1 MVINM
6 RYLWRSGLIILVI
19 LIAAGCANKTVE
31 EHVINAPTPMG
42 ELHEVMVKQ
51 VVMGYVDGGGVT
63 PVVILTNKENDSQNL
78 LIWVGMSEGRSI
90 DMALNQ
96 QKPERPGT
104 HDLFASV
111 LGQFQMNMIR
121 VVVTD
126 LRAGTYFAIITMEV
140 KGEVKE
146 IDARP
151 SDAIA
156 LALRS
161 AAPIFVSEE
170 VIRKGG
176 WTKTQQPGVRERD
189 EKPSES
195 EESDNLL

>member
-1 MVINM
+1 M
-6 RYLWRSGLIILVI
+6 RYLWKSGPIILVI
-19 LIAAGCANKTVE
+19 LIVAGCANKTVE
-31 EHVINAPTPMG
+31 EHVINAPTAMG

-63 PVVILTNKENDSQNL
+63 PVVVLTNKENDDQNL

-126 LRAGTYFAIITMEV
+126 LRAGTYFAVITMEV

-176 WTKTQQPGVRERD
+176 WTKTRQPDRRQKD

-195 EESDNLL
+195 EGSDNLL